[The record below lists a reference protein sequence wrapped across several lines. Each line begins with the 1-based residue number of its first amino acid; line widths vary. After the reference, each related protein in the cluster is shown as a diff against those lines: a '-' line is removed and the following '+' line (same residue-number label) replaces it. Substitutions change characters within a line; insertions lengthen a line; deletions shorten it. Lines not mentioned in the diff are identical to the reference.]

1 MRLSWL
7 ENNDNLQANLF
18 TFVIHLALFIFMIFS
33 VNWNV
38 KAPYYAEIELWEAVP
53 TQTKPKP
60 QIKKIKPK
68 IKKTPPL
75 EDIKKAQQK
84 KDADIQLKKKKAAE
98 LKKKKAAEL
107 KKKKAAELKKK
118 KEINRLQ
125 KQLLEEEKLEK
136 IQKQLLEE
144 EKLEK
149 IQKQLLEE
157 EKLEKIQKQL
167 LEEEKL
173 EKIQKQL
180 LEEEKL
186 EKIQKDILAQEQ
198 LERLQEDLRDKDLAK
213 NTRIAIEGQE
223 DLVAGSN
230 SGELEKYKALIQ
242 QKIYQNVNKQ
252 LCGLDPVELTFEI
265 TLMPT
270 GDLLGDA
277 KMIKSSKIESCDLA
291 VERAILQAQPLPMP
305 QDNRLFSQLKKLKLK
320 FQPNGNID

>member
-18 TFVIHLALFIFMIFS
+18 TLVIHLALFIFMIFS

-38 KAPYYAEIELWEAVP
+38 KAPYYAEIELWDAVP

-60 QIKKIKPK
+60 QIKKTKPK
-68 IKKTPPL
+68 IKKTAPS
-75 EDIKKAQQK
+75 EDLKKIQQK

-149 IQKQLLEE
+149 IQK
-157 EKLEKIQKQL
+157 
-167 LEEEKL
+167 
-173 EKIQKQL
+173 
-180 LEEEKL
+180 
-186 EKIQKDILAQEQ
+186 DILAQEK
-198 LERLQEDLRDKDLAK
+198 LEKLQEDLRDKDLVK
-213 NTRIAIEGQE
+213 DTRIAIEGQE

-270 GDLLGDA
+270 GDLIGEA

-320 FQPNGNID
+320 FQPNGKID

>member
-18 TFVIHLALFIFMIFS
+18 TLVIHLALFIFMIFS

-38 KAPYYAEIELWEAVP
+38 KAPYYAEIELWDAVP

-60 QIKKIKPK
+60 QIKKTKPK
-68 IKKTPPL
+68 IKKTAPS
-75 EDIKKAQQK
+75 EDLKKAQQK
-84 KDADIQLKKKKAAE
+84 KDADIQLKKKKAAELKKKKAAE

-149 IQKQLLEE
+149 IQK
-157 EKLEKIQKQL
+157 
-167 LEEEKL
+167 
-173 EKIQKQL
+173 
-180 LEEEKL
+180 
-186 EKIQKDILAQEQ
+186 DILAQEK

-213 NTRIAIEGQE
+213 DTRIAIEGQE

-270 GDLLGDA
+270 GDLIGDA

-291 VERAILQAQPLPMP
+291 VERAILQAQPLPLP
-305 QDNRLFSQLKKLKLK
+305 KDNRLFSQLKKLKLK
-320 FQPNGNID
+320 FQPNGNVD

>member
-18 TFVIHLALFIFMIFS
+18 TLVIHLALFIFMIFS

-38 KAPYYAEIELWEAVP
+38 KAPYYAEIELWDAVP

-60 QIKKIKPK
+60 QIKKTKPK
-68 IKKTPPL
+68 IKKTAPS
-75 EDIKKAQQK
+75 EDLKKAQQK
-84 KDADIQLKKKKAAE
+84 KDADIQ

-136 IQKQLLEE
+136 MQKQLLEE
-144 EKLEK
+144 EKLER
-149 IQKQLLEE
+149 
-157 EKLEKIQKQL
+157 
-167 LEEEKL
+167 
-173 EKIQKQL
+173 
-180 LEEEKL
+180 
-186 EKIQKDILAQEQ
+186 IQKDILAQEK
-198 LERLQEDLRDKDLAK
+198 LERLQEDLRDKDLSK
-213 NTRIAIEGQE
+213 DTRIAIEGQE

-270 GDLLGDA
+270 GDLIGDA

-291 VERAILQAQPLPMP
+291 VERAILQAQPLPLP
-305 QDNRLFSQLKKLKLK
+305 KDNRLFSQLKKLKLK
-320 FQPNGNID
+320 FQPNGNVD

>member
-18 TFVIHLALFIFMIFS
+18 TLVIHLALFIFMIFS

-38 KAPYYAEIELWEAVP
+38 KAPYYAEIELWDAVP

-60 QIKKIKPK
+60 QIKKTKPK
-68 IKKTPPL
+68 IKKTAPS
-75 EDIKKAQQK
+75 EDLKKIQQK
-84 KDADIQLKKKKAAE
+84 KDADIQ

-149 IQKQLLEE
+149 IQK
-157 EKLEKIQKQL
+157 
-167 LEEEKL
+167 
-173 EKIQKQL
+173 
-180 LEEEKL
+180 
-186 EKIQKDILAQEQ
+186 DILAQEK
-198 LERLQEDLRDKDLAK
+198 LEKLQEDLRDKDLVK
-213 NTRIAIEGQE
+213 DTRIAIEGQE

-270 GDLLGDA
+270 GDLIGEA

-320 FQPNGNID
+320 FQPNGKID

>member
-18 TFVIHLALFIFMIFS
+18 TLVIHLALFIFMIFS

-38 KAPYYAEIELWEAVP
+38 KAPYYAEIELWDAVP

-60 QIKKIKPK
+60 QIKKTKPK
-68 IKKTPPL
+68 IKKTAPS
-75 EDIKKAQQK
+75 EDLKKAQQK
-84 KDADIQLKKKKAAE
+84 KDADIQ

-136 IQKQLLEE
+136 MQKQLLEE

-149 IQKQLLEE
+149 MQKQLLEE
-157 EKLEKIQKQL
+157 EKLEKM
-167 LEEEKL
+167 
-173 EKIQKQL
+173 
-180 LEEEKL
+180 
-186 EKIQKDILAQEQ
+186 QKDILAQEK

-213 NTRIAIEGQE
+213 DTRIAIEGQE

-270 GDLLGDA
+270 GDLIGDA

-291 VERAILQAQPLPMP
+291 VERAILQAQPLPLP
-305 QDNRLFSQLKKLKLK
+305 KDNRLFSQLKKLKLK
-320 FQPNGNID
+320 FQPNGNVD

>member
-18 TFVIHLALFIFMIFS
+18 TLVIHLALFIFMIFS

-38 KAPYYAEIELWEAVP
+38 KAPYYAEIELWDAVP

-60 QIKKIKPK
+60 QIKKTKPK
-68 IKKTPPL
+68 IKKTAPS
-75 EDIKKAQQK
+75 EDLKKAQQK

-149 IQKQLLEE
+149 IQK
-157 EKLEKIQKQL
+157 
-167 LEEEKL
+167 
-173 EKIQKQL
+173 
-180 LEEEKL
+180 
-186 EKIQKDILAQEQ
+186 DILAQEK

-213 NTRIAIEGQE
+213 DTRIAIEGQE

-270 GDLLGDA
+270 GDLIGDA

-291 VERAILQAQPLPMP
+291 VERAILQAQPLPLP
-305 QDNRLFSQLKKLKLK
+305 KDNRLFSKLKKLKLK
-320 FQPNGNID
+320 FQPNGNVD

>member
-18 TFVIHLALFIFMIFS
+18 TLVIHLALFIFMIFS

-38 KAPYYAEIELWEAVP
+38 KAPYYAEIELWDAVP

-60 QIKKIKPK
+60 QIKKTKPK
-68 IKKTPPL
+68 IKKTAPS
-75 EDIKKAQQK
+75 EDLKKIQQK

-157 EKLEKIQKQL
+157 EKLEKIQK
-167 LEEEKL
+167 
-173 EKIQKQL
+173 
-180 LEEEKL
+180 
-186 EKIQKDILAQEQ
+186 DILAQEK
-198 LERLQEDLRDKDLAK
+198 LEKLQEDLRDKDLVK
-213 NTRIAIEGQE
+213 DTRIAIEGQE

-270 GDLLGDA
+270 GDLIGEA

-320 FQPNGNID
+320 FQPNGKID

>member
-18 TFVIHLALFIFMIFS
+18 TLVIHLALFIFMIFS

-38 KAPYYAEIELWEAVP
+38 KAPYYAEIELWDAVP

-60 QIKKIKPK
+60 QIKKTKPK
-68 IKKTPPL
+68 IKKTAPS
-75 EDIKKAQQK
+75 EDLKKAQQK
-84 KDADIQLKKKKAAE
+84 KDADIQ

-144 EKLEK
+144 EKLERM
-149 IQKQLLEE
+149 QKE
-157 EKLEKIQKQL
+157 
-167 LEEEKL
+167 
-173 EKIQKQL
+173 L

-186 EKIQKDILAQEQ
+186 EKIQKDILAQEK

-213 NTRIAIEGQE
+213 DTRIAIEGQE

-270 GDLLGDA
+270 GDLIGDA

-291 VERAILQAQPLPMP
+291 VERAILQAQPLPLP
-305 QDNRLFSQLKKLKLK
+305 KDNRLFSQLKKLKLK
-320 FQPNGNID
+320 FQPNGNVD

>member
-18 TFVIHLALFIFMIFS
+18 TLVIHLALFIFMIFS

-38 KAPYYAEIELWEAVP
+38 KAPYYAEIELWDAVP

-60 QIKKIKPK
+60 QIKKTKPK
-68 IKKTPPL
+68 IKKTAPS
-75 EDIKKAQQK
+75 EDLKKAQQK
-84 KDADIQLKKKKAAE
+84 KDADIQ

-136 IQKQLLEE
+136 MQKQLLEE

-149 IQKQLLEE
+149 M
-157 EKLEKIQKQL
+157 
-167 LEEEKL
+167 
-173 EKIQKQL
+173 
-180 LEEEKL
+180 
-186 EKIQKDILAQEQ
+186 QKDILAQEK

-213 NTRIAIEGQE
+213 DTRIAIEGQE

-270 GDLLGDA
+270 GDLIGDA

-291 VERAILQAQPLPMP
+291 VERAILQAQPLPLP
-305 QDNRLFSQLKKLKLK
+305 KDNRLFSQLKKLKLK
-320 FQPNGNID
+320 FQPNGNVD

>member
-18 TFVIHLALFIFMIFS
+18 TLVIHLALFIFMIFS

-38 KAPYYAEIELWEAVP
+38 KAPYYAEIELWDAVP

-60 QIKKIKPK
+60 QIKKTKPK
-68 IKKTPPL
+68 IKKTAPS
-75 EDIKKAQQK
+75 EDLKKAQQK
-84 KDADIQLKKKKAAE
+84 KDADIQ

-136 IQKQLLEE
+136 MQKQLLEE

-149 IQKQLLEE
+149 M
-157 EKLEKIQKQL
+157 
-167 LEEEKL
+167 
-173 EKIQKQL
+173 
-180 LEEEKL
+180 
-186 EKIQKDILAQEQ
+186 QKDILAQEK
-198 LERLQEDLRDKDLAK
+198 LARLQEDLRDKDLAK
-213 NTRIAIEGQE
+213 DTRIAIEGQE

-270 GDLLGDA
+270 GDLIGDA

-291 VERAILQAQPLPMP
+291 VERAILQAQPLPLP
-305 QDNRLFSQLKKLKLK
+305 KDNRLFSQLKKLKLK
-320 FQPNGNID
+320 FQPNGNVD

>member
-18 TFVIHLALFIFMIFS
+18 TLVIHLALFIFMIFS

-38 KAPYYAEIELWEAVP
+38 KAPYYAEIELWDAVP

-60 QIKKIKPK
+60 QIKKTKPK
-68 IKKTPPL
+68 IKKTAPS
-75 EDIKKAQQK
+75 EDLKKAQQK
-84 KDADIQLKKKKAAE
+84 KDADIQ

-136 IQKQLLEE
+136 MQKQLLEE

-149 IQKQLLEE
+149 MQKQLLEE
-157 EKLEKIQKQL
+157 EKLEKM
-167 LEEEKL
+167 
-173 EKIQKQL
+173 
-180 LEEEKL
+180 
-186 EKIQKDILAQEQ
+186 QKDILAQEK
-198 LERLQEDLRDKDLAK
+198 LARLQEDLRDKDLAK
-213 NTRIAIEGQE
+213 DTRIAIEGQE

-270 GDLLGDA
+270 GDLIGDA

-291 VERAILQAQPLPMP
+291 VERAILQAQPLPLP
-305 QDNRLFSQLKKLKLK
+305 KDNRLFSQLKKLKLK
-320 FQPNGNID
+320 FQPNGNVD

>member
-18 TFVIHLALFIFMIFS
+18 TLVIHLALFIFMIFS

-38 KAPYYAEIELWEAVP
+38 KAPYYAEIELWDAVP

-60 QIKKIKPK
+60 QIKKTKPK
-68 IKKTPPL
+68 IKKTAPS
-75 EDIKKAQQK
+75 EDLKKAQQK
-84 KDADIQLKKKKAAE
+84 KDADIQ
-98 LKKKKAAEL
+98 L

-136 IQKQLLEE
+136 IQK
-144 EKLEK
+144 
-149 IQKQLLEE
+149 
-157 EKLEKIQKQL
+157 
-167 LEEEKL
+167 
-173 EKIQKQL
+173 
-180 LEEEKL
+180 
-186 EKIQKDILAQEQ
+186 DILAQEK

-213 NTRIAIEGQE
+213 DTRIAIEGQE

-252 LCGLDPVELTFEI
+252 LCGLDPVELIFEI

-270 GDLLGDA
+270 GDLIGDA

-291 VERAILQAQPLPMP
+291 VERAILQAQPLPLP
-305 QDNRLFSQLKKLKLK
+305 KDNRLFSQLKKLKLK
-320 FQPNGNID
+320 FQPNGNVD

>member
-18 TFVIHLALFIFMIFS
+18 TLVIHLALFIFMIFS

-38 KAPYYAEIELWEAVP
+38 KAPYYAEIELWDAVP

-60 QIKKIKPK
+60 QIKKTKPK
-68 IKKTPPL
+68 IKKTAPS
-75 EDIKKAQQK
+75 EDLKKAQQK

-149 IQKQLLEE
+149 M
-157 EKLEKIQKQL
+157 
-167 LEEEKL
+167 
-173 EKIQKQL
+173 
-180 LEEEKL
+180 
-186 EKIQKDILAQEQ
+186 QKDILAQEK
-198 LERLQEDLRDKDLAK
+198 LARLQEDLRDKDLAK
-213 NTRIAIEGQE
+213 DTRIAIEGQE

-270 GDLLGDA
+270 GDLIGDA

-291 VERAILQAQPLPMP
+291 VERAILQAQPLPLP
-305 QDNRLFSQLKKLKLK
+305 KDNRLFSQLKKLKLK
-320 FQPNGNID
+320 FQPNGNVD